1 MRATL
6 GSDNAL
12 FKSASRL
19 LDIKVKDGEVITGS
33 GRGPVAGAHASLET
47 TGDIERRVTA
57 TRLLAT
63 GVFALALRKKKDHR
77 TLWLTIEGPTFQA
90 VVEVDPKREA
100 IARRW
105 VAQFNT
111 RAATPAG

>member
-1 MRATL
+1 M
-6 GSDNAL
+6 L
-12 FKSASRL
+12 FNSNSRL
-19 LDIKVKDGEVITGS
+19 LNVKVKNGEITTKNGS
-33 GRGPVAGAHASLET
+33 GPVAGAHASIET
-47 TGDIERRVTA
+47 TGDIERRITA

-90 VVEVDPKREA
+90 VVEVDPAREQ

-105 VAQFNT
+105 IAQFNT
-111 RAATPAG
+111 RAAVTAD